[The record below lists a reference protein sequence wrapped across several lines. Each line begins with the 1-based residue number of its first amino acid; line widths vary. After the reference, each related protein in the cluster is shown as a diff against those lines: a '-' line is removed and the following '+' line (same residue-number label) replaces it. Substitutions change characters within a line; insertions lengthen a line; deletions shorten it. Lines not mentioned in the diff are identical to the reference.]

1 MTRPAPETSTRT
13 GLIAAVGA
21 YGLWGVLPVFFLL
34 LVPAGAFEIV
44 GWRILFSLVVCA
56 LVITL
61 TRRWPRLVAIA
72 RQPRLL
78 FGLGLAGHLIL
89 VNWTVYVYGT
99 LSGHVVETALG
110 YFINPIVTVLLGV
123 ILLRERLRP
132 LQWTAVG
139 LSAVAVAVIAVG
151 YGQLPWV
158 SLALAG
164 SFGLYG
170 LVKKRVSGG
179 ADALSGLA
187 LETAWLVPAATVML
201 VITGAGA
208 GLTIGTVS
216 LEHTLLLVS
225 TGVVTAGPLL
235 LFGFAAG
242 RLPLSVIGL
251 TQYLAPLLQFAFGVF
266 VMHEAMPPE
275 RWTGFAIVWAALVL
289 LTIDMLRNARRPAPR
304 LPVAQRDPAVARGI

>member
-1 MTRPAPETSTRT
+1 VTRPAPEPSTRS
-13 GLIAAVGA
+13 GLLAAVGA
-21 YGLWGVLPVFFLL
+21 YGLWGVLPVYFLL
-34 LVPAGAFEIV
+34 LAPAGAFEIV
-44 GWRILFSLVVCA
+44 AWRILFSLVVCA

-61 TRRWPRLVAIA
+61 TRRWPRLIAIA

-78 FGLGLAGHLIL
+78 FGLALAGHLIL

-132 LQWTAVG
+132 LQWAAVA
-139 LSAVAVAVIAVG
+139 LSAVAVAVIAIG

-187 LETAWLVPAATVML
+187 LETAWLVPASTTML

-208 GLTIGTVS
+208 GLTLGQVS
-216 LEHTLLLVS
+216 LGHTLLLVS

-266 VMHEAMPPE
+266 VLHEAMPPD
-275 RWTGFAIVWAALVL
+275 RWAGFAIVWAALAL
-289 LTIDMLRNARRPAPR
+289 LTVDMLRASRRAVPAVDR
-304 LPVAQRDPAVARGI
+304 AQRETLVADGI

>member
-1 MTRPAPETSTRT
+1 MTRPAPEPSTRS
-13 GLIAAVGA
+13 GLLAAVGA
-21 YGLWGVLPVFFLL
+21 YGLWGVLPVYFLL
-34 LVPAGAFEIV
+34 LAPAGAFEIV
-44 GWRILFSLVVCA
+44 AWRIVFSLVVCA
-56 LVITL
+56 LVITAA
-61 TRRWPRLVAIA
+61 RRWSRVVAIV
-72 RQPRLL
+72 RRPRLL
-78 FGLGLAGHLIL
+78 FGLALAGHLIL

-132 LQWTAVG
+132 LQWTAVA
-139 LSAVAVAVIAVG
+139 LSAVAVAVIAIG

-187 LETAWLVPAATVML
+187 LETAWLVPASTTML

-208 GLTIGTVS
+208 GLTIGQVS
-216 LEHTLLLVS
+216 LGHTLLLVS

-275 RWTGFAIVWAALVL
+275 RWAGFAIVWAALVL
-289 LTIDMLRNARRPAPR
+289 LTIDMLRASRRAIPDAER
-304 LPVAQRDPAVARGI
+304 AQRETPVAERI

>member
-1 MTRPAPETSTRT
+1 MTRPAPESSTRT
-13 GLIAAVGA
+13 GLLAAVGA

-56 LVITL
+56 VVITAA
-61 TRRWPRLVAIA
+61 RRWGRVVAIV
-72 RQPRLL
+72 RRPRILL
-78 FGLGLAGHLIL
+78 GLGLAGHLIL

-123 ILLRERLRP
+123 LLLRERLRP

-187 LETAWLVPAATVML
+187 LETAWLVPAATTML

-216 LEHTLLLVS
+216 LGHTLLLVS

-235 LFGFAAG
+235 LFGLAAG

-275 RWTGFAIVWAALVL
+275 RWAGFAIVWAALVL
-289 LTIDMLRNARRPAPR
+289 LTIDMLRASRRPAS
-304 LPVAQRDPAVARGI
+304 PVAPIRRDPAVVDGI

>member
-1 MTRPAPETSTRT
+1 MTRPAPESSTRT
-13 GLIAAVGA
+13 GLLAAVGA

-56 LVITL
+56 VVITAA
-61 TRRWPRLVAIA
+61 RRWGRVVAIV
-72 RQPRLL
+72 RRPRILL
-78 FGLGLAGHLIL
+78 GLGLAGHLIL

-123 ILLRERLRP
+123 LLLRERLRP

-187 LETAWLVPAATVML
+187 LETAWLVPAATTML

-216 LEHTLLLVS
+216 LGHTLLLVS

-235 LFGFAAG
+235 LFGLAAG

-275 RWTGFAIVWAALVL
+275 RWAGFAIVWAALVL
-289 LTIDMLRNARRPAPR
+289 LTIDMLRASRRPASPAAPIR
-304 LPVAQRDPAVARGI
+304 RDPAVVDGI

>member
-1 MTRPAPETSTRT
+1 MTRPAPESSTRT
-13 GLIAAVGA
+13 GLLAAVGA

-56 LVITL
+56 VVITAA
-61 TRRWPRLVAIA
+61 RRWGRVVAIV
-72 RQPRLL
+72 RRPRILL
-78 FGLGLAGHLIL
+78 GLGLAGHLIL

-123 ILLRERLRP
+123 LLLRERLRP

-187 LETAWLVPAATVML
+187 LETAWLVPAATTML

-216 LEHTLLLVS
+216 LGHTLLLVS

-235 LFGFAAG
+235 LFGLAAG

-275 RWTGFAIVWAALVL
+275 RWAGFVIVWAALVL
-289 LTIDMLRNARRPAPR
+289 LTIDMLRASRRPAS
-304 LPVAQRDPAVARGI
+304 PVAPIRRDPAVVDGI

>member
-1 MTRPAPETSTRT
+1 MTRPAPESSTRT

-44 GWRILFSLVVCA
+44 GWRILFSLLVCA
-56 LVITL
+56 VVITAA
-61 TRRWPRLVAIA
+61 RRWGRVAAIVRRPRI
-72 RQPRLL
+72 LL
-78 FGLGLAGHLIL
+78 GLGLAGHLIL

-123 ILLRERLRP
+123 LLLRERLRP

-170 LVKKRVSGG
+170 LVKKRVSGA

-187 LETAWLVPAATVML
+187 LETAWLVPAATTML

-216 LEHTLLLVS
+216 LGHTLLLVS

-235 LFGFAAG
+235 LFGLAAG

-275 RWTGFAIVWAALVL
+275 RWAGFAIVWAALVL
-289 LTIDMLRNARRPAPR
+289 LTIDMLRASRRPASPIAPIR
-304 LPVAQRDPAVARGI
+304 RDPAVVDGI

>member
-1 MTRPAPETSTRT
+1 VTRRAPEPSTRP
-13 GLIAAVGA
+13 GLLATVGA
-21 YGLWGVLPVFFLL
+21 YGLWGVLPVYFLL
-34 LVPAGAFEIV
+34 LAPAGAFEIV
-44 GWRILFSLVVCA
+44 AWRILFSLVVCA

-61 TRRWPRLVAIA
+61 TRRWPRLIAIA

-78 FGLGLAGHLIL
+78 FGLALAGHLIL

-132 LQWTAVG
+132 LQWAAVV
-139 LSAVAVAVIAVG
+139 LSAVAVAVIAIG

-187 LETAWLVPAATVML
+187 LETAWLVPASTTML

-208 GLTIGTVS
+208 GLTLGQVS
-216 LEHTLLLVS
+216 LGHTLLLVS

-266 VMHEAMPPE
+266 VLHEAMPPE
-275 RWTGFAIVWAALVL
+275 RWAGFAIVWAALVL
-289 LTIDMLRNARRPAPR
+289 LTVDMLRASRRA
-304 LPVAQRDPAVARGI
+304 VPAVARAQRETPVADGI

>member
-1 MTRPAPETSTRT
+1 VTRPAPESSTRT
-13 GLIAAVGA
+13 GLLAAVGA

-56 LVITL
+56 VVITAA
-61 TRRWPRLVAIA
+61 RRWGRVVAIV
-72 RQPRLL
+72 RRPRILL
-78 FGLGLAGHLIL
+78 GLGLAGHLIL

-123 ILLRERLRP
+123 LLLRERLRP

-187 LETAWLVPAATVML
+187 LETAWLVPAATTML

-216 LEHTLLLVS
+216 LGHTLLLVS

-235 LFGFAAG
+235 LFGLAAG

-275 RWTGFAIVWAALVL
+275 RWAGFAIVWAALVL
-289 LTIDMLRNARRPAPR
+289 LTIDMLRASRRPASPAAAIR
-304 LPVAQRDPAVARGI
+304 RDPAVVDGI

>member
-1 MTRPAPETSTRT
+1 MTRPTPETSTRT

-44 GWRILFSLVVCA
+44 GWRILFSLVFCA
-56 LVITL
+56 VVITAA
-61 TRRWPRLVAIA
+61 RRWGRVVAIV
-72 RQPRLL
+72 RRPRILL
-78 FGLGLAGHLIL
+78 GLGLAGHLIL

-123 ILLRERLRP
+123 LLLRERLRP

-139 LSAVAVAVIAVG
+139 LSALAVAVIAVG

-187 LETAWLVPAATVML
+187 LETAWLVPAATTML

-216 LEHTLLLVS
+216 LGHTLLLVS

-266 VMHEAMPPE
+266 VMYEAMPPE
-275 RWTGFAIVWAALVL
+275 RWAGFAIVWAALVL
-289 LTIDMLRNARRPAPR
+289 LTIDMVRASHRS
-304 LPVAQRDPAVARGI
+304 LPVAVPARRDPAGVEGI

>member
-1 MTRPAPETSTRT
+1 VTRPASESSTRT
-13 GLIAAVGA
+13 GLLAAVGA
-21 YGLWGVLPVFFLL
+21 YGLWGVLPVYFLL
-34 LVPAGAFEIV
+34 LAPAGALEIV
-44 GWRILFSLVVCA
+44 AWRILFSLVVCA
-56 LVITL
+56 LVITAA
-61 TRRWPRLVAIA
+61 RRWSHVVAIV
-72 RQPRLL
+72 RRPRLL
-78 FGLGLAGHLIL
+78 FGLALAGHLIL

-132 LQWTAVG
+132 LQWSAVA
-139 LSAVAVAVIAVG
+139 LSAIAVAVIAIG

-187 LETAWLVPAATVML
+187 IETAWLVPASTTML

-208 GLTIGTVS
+208 GLTLGQVS
-216 LEHTLLLVS
+216 LGHTLLLVS

-275 RWTGFAIVWAALVL
+275 RWAGFAIVWVALVL
-289 LTIDMLRNARRPAPR
+289 LTVDMLRASRRPI
-304 LPVAQRDPAVARGI
+304 PVAERAQRETPVVEGI

>member
-1 MTRPAPETSTRT
+1 VTRPAPEPSTRS

-21 YGLWGVLPVFFLL
+21 YGLWGVLPVYFLL
-34 LVPAGAFEIV
+34 LAPAGAFEIV
-44 GWRILFSLVVCA
+44 AWRILFSLVVCA
-56 LVITL
+56 LVITAA
-61 TRRWPRLVAIA
+61 RRWSRVVAIV

-78 FGLGLAGHLIL
+78 FGLALAGHLIL

-132 LQWTAVG
+132 LQWTAVA
-139 LSAVAVAVIAVG
+139 LSAVAVAVIAIG

-187 LETAWLVPAATVML
+187 LETAWLIPASTTML

-208 GLTIGTVS
+208 GLTIGQVS
-216 LEHTLLLVS
+216 LGHTLLLVS

-275 RWTGFAIVWAALVL
+275 RWAGFAIVWAALVL
-289 LTIDMLRNARRPAPR
+289 LTIDMLRASRRA
-304 LPVAQRDPAVARGI
+304 VPAVGRPQRETTVAEGI

>member
-1 MTRPAPETSTRT
+1 VTRPAPESSTRT
-13 GLIAAVGA
+13 GLLAAVGA

-56 LVITL
+56 VVITAAQ
-61 TRRWPRLVAIA
+61 RWGRVVAIV
-72 RQPRLL
+72 RRPRILL
-78 FGLGLAGHLIL
+78 GLGLAGHLIL

-123 ILLRERLRP
+123 LLLRERLRP

-187 LETAWLVPAATVML
+187 LETAWLVPAATTML

-216 LEHTLLLVS
+216 LGHTLLLVS

-235 LFGFAAG
+235 LFGLAAG

-275 RWTGFAIVWAALVL
+275 RWAGFAIVWAALVL
-289 LTIDMLRNARRPAPR
+289 LTIDMLRASRRPAS
-304 LPVAQRDPAVARGI
+304 PVAPIRRDPAVVDGI

>member
-78 FGLGLAGHLIL
+78 FGLGLAGHMIL

-216 LEHTLLLVS
+216 LGHTLLLVS

-289 LTIDMLRNARRPAPR
+289 LTIDMLRSARRSAPR

>member
-1 MTRPAPETSTRT
+1 VTRPAPESSTRT
-13 GLIAAVGA
+13 GLLAAVGA

-56 LVITL
+56 VIITVA
-61 TRRWPRLVAIA
+61 RRWGRVVAIV
-72 RQPRLL
+72 RRPRILL
-78 FGLGLAGHLIL
+78 GLGLAGHLIL

-123 ILLRERLRP
+123 LLLRERLRP

-187 LETAWLVPAATVML
+187 LETAWLVPAATTML

-216 LEHTLLLVS
+216 LGHTLLLVS

-235 LFGFAAG
+235 LFGLAAG

-275 RWTGFAIVWAALVL
+275 RWAGFAIVWAALVL
-289 LTIDMLRNARRPAPR
+289 LTIDMLRASRRPASPAAPIR
-304 LPVAQRDPAVARGI
+304 RDPAVVDGI

>member
-1 MTRPAPETSTRT
+1 MTRPAPESSTRT
-13 GLIAAVGA
+13 GLLAAVGA

-56 LVITL
+56 VVITAA
-61 TRRWPRLVAIA
+61 RRWGRVVAIV
-72 RQPRLL
+72 RRPRILL
-78 FGLGLAGHLIL
+78 GLGLAGHLIL

-123 ILLRERLRP
+123 LLLRERLRP

-151 YGQLPWV
+151 YGQLRWV

-170 LVKKRVSGG
+170 LVKKRVSGERTR
-179 ADALSGLA
+179 S
-187 LETAWLVPAATVML
+187 PA
-201 VITGAGA
+201 
-208 GLTIGTVS
+208 S
-216 LEHTLLLVS
+216 RS
-225 TGVVTAGPLL
+225 
-235 LFGFAAG
+235 
-242 RLPLSVIGL
+242 
-251 TQYLAPLLQFAFGVF
+251 
-266 VMHEAMPPE
+266 
-275 RWTGFAIVWAALVL
+275 
-289 LTIDMLRNARRPAPR
+289 RRPGSCPPPR
-304 LPVAQRDPAVARGI
+304 RCS

>member
-1 MTRPAPETSTRT
+1 MTRPAPESSTRT
-13 GLIAAVGA
+13 GLLAAVGA

-56 LVITL
+56 VVITAAQ
-61 TRRWPRLVAIA
+61 RWGRVVAIV
-72 RQPRLL
+72 RRPRILL
-78 FGLGLAGHLIL
+78 GLGLAGHLIL

-123 ILLRERLRP
+123 LLLRERLRP

-187 LETAWLVPAATVML
+187 LETAWLVPAATTML

-216 LEHTLLLVS
+216 LGHTLLLVS

-235 LFGFAAG
+235 LFGLAAG

-275 RWTGFAIVWAALVL
+275 RWAGFAIVWAALVL
-289 LTIDMLRNARRPAPR
+289 LTIDMLRASRRPAS
-304 LPVAQRDPAVARGI
+304 PVAPIRRDPAVVDGI

>member
-1 MTRPAPETSTRT
+1 MTRPAPDPSTRT

-56 LVITL
+56 VVITAA
-61 TRRWPRLVAIA
+61 RRWGRVVAIV
-72 RQPRLL
+72 RRPRILL
-78 FGLGLAGHLIL
+78 GLGLAGHLIL

-123 ILLRERLRP
+123 LLLRERLRP

-139 LSAVAVAVIAVG
+139 LSAVAVAVIAIG

-158 SLALAG
+158 SLVLAG

-170 LVKKRVSGG
+170 LVKKRVSGA

-187 LETAWLVPAATVML
+187 LETAWLVPAATTML

-216 LEHTLLLVS
+216 LGHTLLLVS

-266 VMHEAMPPE
+266 VQHEAMPPE
-275 RWTGFAIVWAALVL
+275 RWAGFVIVWAALVL
-289 LTIDMLRNARRPAPR
+289 LTVDMVRTSRRAVSAPV
-304 LPVAQRDPAVARGI
+304 PAQRDPSVVEGI

>member
-1 MTRPAPETSTRT
+1 VTRRAPESSTRT
-13 GLIAAVGA
+13 GLLAAVGA

-56 LVITL
+56 VVITAA
-61 TRRWPRLVAIA
+61 RRWGRVVAIV
-72 RQPRLL
+72 RRPRILL
-78 FGLGLAGHLIL
+78 GLGLAGHLIL

-123 ILLRERLRP
+123 LLLRERLRP

-187 LETAWLVPAATVML
+187 LETAWLVPAATTML

-216 LEHTLLLVS
+216 LGHTLLLVS

-235 LFGFAAG
+235 LFGLAAG

-275 RWTGFAIVWAALVL
+275 RWAGFAIVWAALVL
-289 LTIDMLRNARRPAPR
+289 LTIDMLRASRRPAS
-304 LPVAQRDPAVARGI
+304 PVAPIRRDPAVVDGI

>member
-1 MTRPAPETSTRT
+1 MTRPAPESSTRT

-56 LVITL
+56 VVITAA
-61 TRRWPRLVAIA
+61 RRWGRVAAIVRRPRI
-72 RQPRLL
+72 LL
-78 FGLGLAGHLIL
+78 GLGLAGHLIL

-123 ILLRERLRP
+123 LLLRERLRP

-187 LETAWLVPAATVML
+187 LETAWLVPAATTML

-216 LEHTLLLVS
+216 LGHTLLLVS

-235 LFGFAAG
+235 LFGLAAG

-275 RWTGFAIVWAALVL
+275 RWAGFAIVWAALVL
-289 LTIDMLRNARRPAPR
+289 LTIDMLRASRRPASPIAPMR
-304 LPVAQRDPAVARGI
+304 RDPAVADGI

>member
-1 MTRPAPETSTRT
+1 VTRPAPEPSTRS

-21 YGLWGVLPVFFLL
+21 YGLWGVLPVYFLL
-34 LVPAGAFEIV
+34 LAPAGAFEIV
-44 GWRILFSLVVCA
+44 AWRILFSLVVCA
-56 LVITL
+56 LVITAA
-61 TRRWPRLVAIA
+61 RRWSRVVAIV

-78 FGLGLAGHLIL
+78 FGLALAGHLIL

-132 LQWTAVG
+132 LQWTAVA
-139 LSAVAVAVIAVG
+139 LSAVAVAVIAIG

-187 LETAWLVPAATVML
+187 LETAWLIPASTTML

-208 GLTIGTVS
+208 GLTIGQVS
-216 LEHTLLLVS
+216 LGHTLLLVS

-275 RWTGFAIVWAALVL
+275 RWAGFAIVWAALVL
-289 LTIDMLRNARRPAPR
+289 LTIDMLRASRRAVPAAER
-304 LPVAQRDPAVARGI
+304 AQRETTVAEGI

>member
-1 MTRPAPETSTRT
+1 VTRPAPESSTRT
-13 GLIAAVGA
+13 GLLAAVGA

-56 LVITL
+56 VVITAA
-61 TRRWPRLVAIA
+61 RRWGRVVAIV
-72 RQPRLL
+72 RRPRILL
-78 FGLGLAGHLIL
+78 GLGLAGHLIL

-123 ILLRERLRP
+123 LLLRERLRP

-187 LETAWLVPAATVML
+187 LETAWLVPAATTML

-216 LEHTLLLVS
+216 LGHTLLLVS

-235 LFGFAAG
+235 LFGLAAG

-275 RWTGFAIVWAALVL
+275 RWAGFAIVWAALVL
-289 LTIDMLRNARRPAPR
+289 LTIDMLRASRRPASPAAPIR
-304 LPVAQRDPAVARGI
+304 RDPAVVDGI

>member
-1 MTRPAPETSTRT
+1 MTRPAPESSTRT
-13 GLIAAVGA
+13 GLLAAVGA

-56 LVITL
+56 VVITAA
-61 TRRWPRLVAIA
+61 RRWGRVVAIV
-72 RQPRLL
+72 RRPRILL
-78 FGLGLAGHLIL
+78 GLGLAGHLIL

-123 ILLRERLRP
+123 VLLRERLRP

-187 LETAWLVPAATVML
+187 LETAWLVPAATTML

-216 LEHTLLLVS
+216 LGHTLLLVS

-235 LFGFAAG
+235 LFGLAAG

-275 RWTGFAIVWAALVL
+275 RWAGFAIVWAALVL
-289 LTIDMLRNARRPAPR
+289 LTIDMLRASRRPAS
-304 LPVAQRDPAVARGI
+304 PVAPIRRDPAVVDGI

>member
-1 MTRPAPETSTRT
+1 VTRPAPESSTRT
-13 GLIAAVGA
+13 GLLAAVGA

-56 LVITL
+56 VVITVA
-61 TRRWPRLVAIA
+61 RRWGRVVAIV
-72 RQPRLL
+72 RRPRILL
-78 FGLGLAGHLIL
+78 GLGLAGHLIL

-123 ILLRERLRP
+123 LLLRERLRP

-187 LETAWLVPAATVML
+187 LETAWLVPAATTML

-216 LEHTLLLVS
+216 LGHTLLLVS

-235 LFGFAAG
+235 LFGLAAG

-275 RWTGFAIVWAALVL
+275 RWAGFAIVWAALVL
-289 LTIDMLRNARRPAPR
+289 LTIDMLRASRRPAS
-304 LPVAQRDPAVARGI
+304 PVAPIRRDPAVVDGI

>member
-1 MTRPAPETSTRT
+1 MTRPAPESSTRT

-56 LVITL
+56 VVITAA
-61 TRRWPRLVAIA
+61 RRWGRVAAIVRRPRI
-72 RQPRLL
+72 LL
-78 FGLGLAGHLIL
+78 GLGLAGHLIL

-123 ILLRERLRP
+123 LLLRERLRP

-187 LETAWLVPAATVML
+187 LETAWLVPAATTML

-216 LEHTLLLVS
+216 LGHTLLLVS

-235 LFGFAAG
+235 LFGLAAG

-275 RWTGFAIVWAALVL
+275 RWAGFAIVWAALVL
-289 LTIDMLRNARRPAPR
+289 LTIDMLRASRRPASR
-304 LPVAQRDPAVARGI
+304 VAPIRRDPAVVDGI

>member
-1 MTRPAPETSTRT
+1 MTRPAPESSTRT
-13 GLIAAVGA
+13 GLLAAVGA

-56 LVITL
+56 VVITAA
-61 TRRWPRLVAIA
+61 RRWGRVVAIV
-72 RQPRLL
+72 RRPRILL
-78 FGLGLAGHLIL
+78 GLGLAGHLIL

-123 ILLRERLRP
+123 LLLRERLRP

-187 LETAWLVPAATVML
+187 LETAWLVPAATTML

-216 LEHTLLLVS
+216 LGHTLLLVS

-235 LFGFAAG
+235 LFGLAAG

-275 RWTGFAIVWAALVL
+275 RWAGFAIVWAALVL
-289 LTIDMLRNARRPAPR
+289 LTIDMLRASRRAAS
-304 LPVAQRDPAVARGI
+304 PVAPIRRDPAVVDGI

>member
-1 MTRPAPETSTRT
+1 VTRPAPETSTRT

-216 LEHTLLLVS
+216 LGHSLLLVS

-289 LTIDMLRNARRPAPR
+289 LTIDMLRSARRPAPR
-304 LPVAQRDPAVARGI
+304 MPVAQRDPAVARGI

>member
-1 MTRPAPETSTRT
+1 MTRPAPEPSTRS

-21 YGLWGVLPVFFLL
+21 YGLWGVLPVYFLL
-34 LVPAGAFEIV
+34 LAPAGAFEIV
-44 GWRILFSLVVCA
+44 AWRILFSLVVCA
-56 LVITL
+56 LVITAA
-61 TRRWPRLVAIA
+61 RRWSRVVAIV

-78 FGLGLAGHLIL
+78 FGLALAGHLIL

-139 LSAVAVAVIAVG
+139 LSAVAVAVIAIG

-187 LETAWLVPAATVML
+187 LETAWLIPASTTML

-208 GLTIGTVS
+208 GLTIGQVS
-216 LEHTLLLVS
+216 LGHTLLLVS

-275 RWTGFAIVWAALVL
+275 RWAGFTIVWAALVL
-289 LTIDMLRNARRPAPR
+289 LTIDMLRASRRAVPAAER
-304 LPVAQRDPAVARGI
+304 SQRETTVAEGI

>member
-1 MTRPAPETSTRT
+1 VTRPTPESSTRT

-56 LVITL
+56 VVITAA
-61 TRRWPRLVAIA
+61 RRWGRVVAIV
-72 RQPRLL
+72 RRPRILL
-78 FGLGLAGHLIL
+78 GLGLAGHLIL

-123 ILLRERLRP
+123 LLLRERLRP

-187 LETAWLVPAATVML
+187 LETAWLVPAATTML

-216 LEHTLLLVS
+216 LGHTLLLVS

-235 LFGFAAG
+235 LFGLAAG

-275 RWTGFAIVWAALVL
+275 RWAGFAIVWAALVL
-289 LTIDMLRNARRPAPR
+289 LTIDMLRASRRPAS
-304 LPVAQRDPAVARGI
+304 PVAPIRRDPAVVDGI

>member
-1 MTRPAPETSTRT
+1 MTRPTPESSTRT

-56 LVITL
+56 IVITAA
-61 TRRWPRLVAIA
+61 RRWSRVVAIV
-72 RQPRLL
+72 RRPRIFL
-78 FGLGLAGHLIL
+78 GLGLAGHLIL

-132 LQWTAVG
+132 LQWAAVC

-187 LETAWLVPAATVML
+187 LETAWLVPAATAML

-216 LEHTLLLVS
+216 PGHTLLLVS

-235 LFGFAAG
+235 PFGFAAG

-266 VMHEAMPPE
+266 VLHEAMPPE
-275 RWTGFAIVWAALVL
+275 RWAGFAIVWAALVL
-289 LTIDMLRNARRPAPR
+289 LTIDMVRASRRPIT
-304 LPVAQRDPAVARGI
+304 PVVRRQMDPAVVDGI

>member
-1 MTRPAPETSTRT
+1 MTRPAPESSTRT

-56 LVITL
+56 VVITAA
-61 TRRWPRLVAIA
+61 RRWGRVAAIVRRPRI
-72 RQPRLL
+72 LL
-78 FGLGLAGHLIL
+78 GLGLAGHLIL

-123 ILLRERLRP
+123 LLLRERLRP

-170 LVKKRVSGG
+170 LVKKRVSGA

-187 LETAWLVPAATVML
+187 LETAWLVPAATTML

-216 LEHTLLLVS
+216 LGHTLLLVS

-235 LFGFAAG
+235 LFGLAAG

-275 RWTGFAIVWAALVL
+275 RWAGFAIVWAALVL
-289 LTIDMLRNARRPAPR
+289 LTIDMLRASRRPASPIAPIR
-304 LPVAQRDPAVARGI
+304 RDPAVVDGI

>member
-1 MTRPAPETSTRT
+1 MTRPAPESSTRT
-13 GLIAAVGA
+13 GLLAAVGA

-56 LVITL
+56 VVITAA
-61 TRRWPRLVAIA
+61 RRWGRVAAIVRRPRI
-72 RQPRLL
+72 LL
-78 FGLGLAGHLIL
+78 GLGLAGHLIL

-123 ILLRERLRP
+123 LLLHERLRP

-187 LETAWLVPAATVML
+187 LETAWLVPAATTML

-216 LEHTLLLVS
+216 LGHTLLLVS

-235 LFGFAAG
+235 LFGLAAG

-275 RWTGFAIVWAALVL
+275 RWAGFAIVWAALVL
-289 LTIDMLRNARRPAPR
+289 LTIDMLRASRRPAAPAAPIR
-304 LPVAQRDPAVARGI
+304 RDPAVVDGI

>member
-1 MTRPAPETSTRT
+1 MTRPAPESSTRT
-13 GLIAAVGA
+13 GLLAAVGA

-56 LVITL
+56 VVITPA
-61 TRRWPRLVAIA
+61 RRWGRVVAIV
-72 RQPRLL
+72 RRPRILL
-78 FGLGLAGHLIL
+78 GLGLAGHLIL

-123 ILLRERLRP
+123 LLLRERLRP

-187 LETAWLVPAATVML
+187 LETAWLVPAATTML

-216 LEHTLLLVS
+216 LGHTLLLVS

-275 RWTGFAIVWAALVL
+275 RWAGFAIVWAALVL
-289 LTIDMLRNARRPAPR
+289 LTVDMIRASRRPLSAAR
-304 LPVAQRDPAVARGI
+304 AAQTVPAVVDGI